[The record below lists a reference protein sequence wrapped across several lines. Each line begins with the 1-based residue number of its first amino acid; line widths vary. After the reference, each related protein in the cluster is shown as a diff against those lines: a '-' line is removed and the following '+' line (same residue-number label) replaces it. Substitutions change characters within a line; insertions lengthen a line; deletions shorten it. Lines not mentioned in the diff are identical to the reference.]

1 MEINEKNSVEN
12 VNEEDFSEVAG
23 GRKVN
28 FFGMAS
34 EIGSYHKC
42 DLCGKYGTV
51 HLSNGSDACLDCLEK
66 IGKII
71 GKDNTF
77 KLIATNST
85 TQKEILSP
93 PTPTS
98 SNTSNTSNRYLVFIA
113 SQISVWAQ
121 R

>member
-1 MEINEKNSVEN
+1 MDFDKKNSKQ
-12 VNEEDFSEVAG
+12 VNLGEDVSS
-23 GRKVN
+23 GRRVN
-28 FFGMAS
+28 FFGFES
-34 EIGSYHKC
+34 KTGSYAKC

-98 SNTSNTSNRYLVFIA
+98 SNTKKPTT
-113 SQISVWAQ
+113 
-121 R
+121 